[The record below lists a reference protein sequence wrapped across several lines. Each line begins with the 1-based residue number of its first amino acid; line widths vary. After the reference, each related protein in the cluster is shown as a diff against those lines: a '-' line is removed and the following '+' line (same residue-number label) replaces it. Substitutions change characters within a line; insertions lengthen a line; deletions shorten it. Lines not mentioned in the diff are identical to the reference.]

1 MRARRDVVVGLTA
14 LLTAGTYYAFA
25 TDIQASLLAD
35 SVGAQGLPKAY
46 AVVLAIFAGLLILQ
60 ASLRARPESD
70 DESGA
75 ARLDLR
81 ALGLLLFGAGYLVL
95 VGPLGYLVSV
105 TLLIAGVA
113 LYTGARLH
121 GRLVAISI
129 AGAVMLWLV
138 FAKAFQLGLPAG
150 SVWQRFGS

>member
-1 MRARRDVVVGLTA
+1 VE
-14 LLTAGTYYAFA
+14 
-25 TDIQASLLAD
+25 
-35 SVGAQGLPKAY
+35 
-46 AVVLAIFAGLLILQ
+46 LQ
-60 ASLRARPESD
+60 CTNRLGPPELFDPD
-70 DESGA
+70 DESGS

-81 ALGLLLFGAGYLVL
+81 ALGLLLFGAGYLVI

-113 LYTGARLH
+113 LYTGARWH

-129 AGAVMLWLV
+129 AGAVVLWLV

-150 SVWQRFGS
+150 SVWQRFWS